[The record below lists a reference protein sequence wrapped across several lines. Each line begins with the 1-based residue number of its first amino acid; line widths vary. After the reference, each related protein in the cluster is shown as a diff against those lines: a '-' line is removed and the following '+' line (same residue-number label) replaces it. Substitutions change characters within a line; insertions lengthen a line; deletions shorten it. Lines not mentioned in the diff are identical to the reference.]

1 MNGGGWWGEGTT
13 ICCVNGRLVVLR
25 EVYPI
30 DVSTNEQIIGSNG
43 RLADPPSQLA
53 FRRYFPPG
61 PFSNLPRLNAFCSA
75 WLADGRKFV
84 CNGYLAAIHANRSFG
99 GAPSGSGCSIRA
111 LTIISS

>member
-1 MNGGGWWGEGTT
+1 VNGGGWCEGETT

-25 EVYPI
+25 EVYPTY
-30 DVSTNEQIIGSNG
+30 VSPNEQTIGSSE
-43 RLADPPSQLA
+43 RHTEPPSQLA
-53 FRRYFPPG
+53 FKRYFPPG
-61 PFSNLPRLNAFCSA
+61 PFSNLPLLNAFCSA

-84 CNGYLAAIHANRSFG
+84 CNGYLAAIHANRSLG